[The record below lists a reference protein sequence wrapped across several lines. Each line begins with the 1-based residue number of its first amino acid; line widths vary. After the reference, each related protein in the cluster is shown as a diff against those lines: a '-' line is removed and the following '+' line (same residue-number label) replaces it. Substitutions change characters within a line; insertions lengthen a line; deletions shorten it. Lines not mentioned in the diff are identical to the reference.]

1 MGQKVNPKSLRL
13 GIIKT
18 WDSRWLV
25 NKKNFPSML
34 EEDFKIRRYVLK
46 ALKTAGIENLEIER
60 LGSNL
65 KVTISAAR
73 PGIVIGRGGKEIERI
88 KKELDEIVKKHRLEK
103 KIKTNYNLNIN
114 IEEVKKPNSSAAIV
128 AQGIAE
134 NIEKRMPYR
143 RVMKKAIEQ
152 VSQQKEAKGIKI
164 KMSGRLDGAEI
175 SRREWLDWGKM
186 PLQTLRADVD
196 YAEAK
201 AHCTY
206 GIVGIKVWIYKGDIF
221 PIINRE
227 VNKSEEIK

>member
-1 MGQKVNPKSLRL
+1 MGQKVNPKSFRL

-34 EEDFKIRRYVLK
+34 EEDFKIRRYILK
-46 ALKTAGIENLEIER
+46 SLKTAGIENLEIER

-65 KVTISAAR
+65 KVTISSAR
-73 PGIVIGRGGKEIERI
+73 PGIIIGRGGKEIEKI
-88 KKELDEIVKKHRLEK
+88 KNELDKIIKKHRLEK
-103 KIKTNYNLNIN
+103 NIKTNYNLNIN

-134 NIEKRMPYR
+134 SIEKRMPYR

-164 KMSGRLDGAEI
+164 KMSGRLNGAEI

-186 PLQTLRADVD
+186 PLQTLRADID
-196 YAEAK
+196 YAEAR

-206 GIVGIKVWIYKGDIF
+206 GTIGIKVWIYKGDIF
-221 PIINRE
+221 PATVRE
-227 VNKSEEIK
+227 

>member
-34 EEDFKIRRYVLK
+34 EEDFKIRRYILK
-46 ALKTAGIENLEIER
+46 SLKTAGTANLEIER

-73 PGIVIGRGGKEIERI
+73 PGIIIGRGGKEIEKI
-88 KKELDEIVKKHRLEK
+88 KNELDEIIKKHRLEK

-114 IEEVKKPNSSAAIV
+114 IEEVKNPNASAAIV

-152 VSQQKEAKGIKI
+152 VSQQKEVKGIKI
-164 KMSGRLDGAEI
+164 KMSGRLNGAEI

-186 PLQTLRADVD
+186 PLQTLRADID
-196 YAEAK
+196 YAEAQ

-206 GIVGIKVWIYKGDIF
+206 GIIGIKVWIYKGDIF
-221 PIINRE
+221 SATTARE
-227 VNKSEEIK
+227 